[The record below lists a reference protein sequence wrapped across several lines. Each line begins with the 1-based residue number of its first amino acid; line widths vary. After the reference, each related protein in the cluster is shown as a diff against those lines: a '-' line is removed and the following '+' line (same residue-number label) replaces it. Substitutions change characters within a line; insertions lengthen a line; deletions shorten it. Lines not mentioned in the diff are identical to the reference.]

1 MLVVRSSAYDV
12 CALQVAYDIASYR
25 DAPAGLRIWCGPTV
39 ESSDVKILMEWLGW
53 AHAKVKSG
61 EIKKMKIIVTD
72 GLAAGAIKALQTAGH
87 EVVKK
92 KLSKEELLAGALA
105 EWDAII
111 IRSATN
117 VSTCCSF
124 VSQCVACRGAYLD

>member
-1 MLVVRSSAYDV
+1 MPSWNV
-12 CALQVAYDIASYR
+12 CTRVKWPLTLLCSQVAYDIASYR

-39 ESSDVKILMEWLGW
+39 ESNDVKILMEWIDW

-72 GLAAGAIKALQTAGH
+72 GLAAGAIKALQNAGH

-92 KLSKEELLAGALA
+92 KLTKEELLAGALA
-105 EWDAII
+105 DYDAII
-111 IRSATN
+111 IRSATS
-117 VSTCCSF
+117 VSF
-124 VSQCVACRGAYLD
+124 PQIVAYHWK

>member
-1 MLVVRSSAYDV
+1 MSLKFLRTS
-12 CALQVAYDIASYR
+12 QVAYDIASYR

-39 ESSDVKILMEWLGW
+39 EAHDVKILMEWIDW

-92 KLSKEELLAGALA
+92 KLTKEELLAGALA

-117 VSTCCSF
+117 VSA
-124 VSQCVACRGAYLD
+124 ACFQD

>member
-1 MLVVRSSAYDV
+1 M

-39 ESSDVKILMEWLGW
+39 EAADVKTLMDWLSW
-53 AHAKVKSG
+53 AHDKVKSG

-72 GLAAGAIKALQTAGH
+72 GLAANAIKALQTAGH

-92 KLSKEELLAGALA
+92 KLSKEELAAGALA

-117 VSTCCSF
+117 VSVFCIF
-124 VSQCVACRGAYLD
+124 VLQYVACQGCELD